1 MMNIRL
7 AFWIVIG
14 IFFVYNKVLAEPKTA
29 QQTIKVA
36 TGSIL
41 KGYYAIGLDLCKT
54 IKIANKNIKCEVV
67 PTNGGVENLKLLKE
81 GKVDLALVQS
91 NIAVEAFEGIG
102 YYQNQEKMQNLRQV
116 LNLYDEFFTV
126 IAKDDDKIKVFADIE
141 GKKISNGPGFSSS
154 NITYDALRQ
163 LYNFTKEP
171 IDVDINYED
180 SIKKFCNKE
189 IDVIMMMVG
198 HPNPLISLIANS
210 CEVDFVSI
218 ENAKITEL
226 IKSNRAFRKGILH
239 EGLYPGITE
248 SQTTVVVP
256 AILVTREYLDF
267 ELLDK
272 FIGAFHRNVA
282 HFKHANYLLQD
293 LDIKYFA
300 DISNF
305 VLPKHEA
312 VRNRQ

>member
-1 MMNIRL
+1 MKNIRL
-7 AFWIVIG
+7 WFVVVS
-14 IFFVYNKVLAEPKTA
+14 IFFVHSNVLAEQKLVR
-29 QQTIKVA
+29 IGS
-36 TGSIL
+36 GSIL
-41 KGYYAIGLDLCKT
+41 KGYYSIGLDLCKT
-54 IKIANKNIKCEVV
+54 IKLTNKDIKCEVV
-67 PTNGGVENLKLLKE
+67 PTSGGVENLKLLKE
-81 GKVDLALVQS
+81 GKIDLALVQA

-102 YYQNQEKMQNLRQV
+102 YYDKQEKMQNFRQV
-116 LNLYDEFFTV
+116 LNLYDEYFTV

-141 GKKISNGPGFSSS
+141 GKRISNGPSFSSS
-154 NITYDALRQ
+154 NITYDAVRK

-210 CEVDFVSI
+210 CEVDFVAI
-218 ENAKITEL
+218 ENARITEL
-226 IKSNRAFRKGILH
+226 IKTNRAFRKGVLH
-239 EGLYPGITE
+239 KELYPGITE
-248 SQTTVVVP
+248 NQNTVIVP
-256 AILVTREYLDF
+256 AILVTREDIEF

-282 HFKHANYLLQD
+282 SFKHSNYLLQN

-300 DISNF
+300 DTNNF

-312 VRNRQ
+312 VRNRK